1 MVAFEIYDFQKKV
14 TGNIDLDDTVFAA
27 SVNEVFLHQV
37 LVSYQANKRQGTVK
51 TLVRHEIHGSKSKPF
66 RQKGTGRAR
75 QGSWHA
81 PHHRGGATQF
91 GPQPRSY
98 RKTIPKKMKQ
108 EAFRQCLSMK
118 VGRGEC
124 FILGNLEFVE
134 KKTKLAVG
142 ILKAFEAKGRALFVD
157 VTPQS
162 NALLAVR
169 NLAAASIVQVNSCSP
184 LDIFE
189 SDQLFLTQAAA
200 EFLQKRYAKIGGAS
214 DEKE

>member
-1 MVAFEIYDFQKKV
+1 MVAFDIYDFQKQV
-14 TGNIDLDDTVFAA
+14 TGNIELDDSVFA
-27 SVNEVFLHQV
+27 VKINEVFLHQV

-98 RKTIPKKMKQ
+98 RKVIPKKMKQ

-124 FILGNLEFVE
+124 FILGNLNFAEI
-134 KKTKLAVG
+134 KTKVAAG
-142 ILKAFEAKGRALFVD
+142 ILNAFEMAGRRVLFVD
-157 VTPQS
+157 VNPQPTV
-162 NALLAVR
+162 LLSVR
-169 NLAAASIVQVNSCSP
+169 NLEKASILQVNSCSP

-189 SDQLFLTQAAA
+189 SENVFLTQEAA
-200 EFLQKRYAKIGGAS
+200 EFLQRRYSKTGGAGNA
-214 DEKE
+214 

>member
-14 TGNIDLDDTVFAA
+14 TGNIDLDDSVFAA
-27 SVNEVFLHQV
+27 SINEVFLHQV

-91 GPQPRSY
+91 GPQPRSF
-98 RKTIPKKMKQ
+98 RKVIPKKMKQ
-108 EAFRQCLSMK
+108 EAFRQCLSLK
-118 VGRGEC
+118 TGRGEC
-124 FILGNLEFVE
+124 FILGNLEFAE
-134 KKTKLAVG
+134 IKTKLAAG
-142 ILKAFEAKGRALFVD
+142 ILTAFESKGRALFIDVD
-157 VTPQS
+157 PKP
-162 NALLAVR
+162 NALLSVR
-169 NLAAASIVQVNSCSP
+169 NIEKASILQVNSCSP

-189 SDQLFLTQAAA
+189 SDRLFLTQAAA
-200 EFLQKRYAKIGGAS
+200 ELLQKRYAKIGGAS